1 MIQTDLTALMTLLCG
16 AKEREKKNQTDSTE
30 RLNPYLVYRVV
41 LPFLTGQDIFLED
54 ICYEEFELE
63 DIWPVADFFYYNW
76 PGSYRSIRQRA
87 ASPTCRDICFGCRTM
102 TIILTSGITS

>member
-1 MIQTDLTALMTLLCG
+1 MIRTDLTALTTLLCG
-16 AKEREKKNQTDSTE
+16 AKEREKKNQKDSTE

-63 DIWPVADFFYYNW
+63 DIWPVADFFYTT
-76 PGSYRSIRQRA
+76 GQA
-87 ASPTCRDICFGCRTM
+87 A
-102 TIILTSGITS
+102 TIAAFLQTAPHHFRRRHKK

>member
-63 DIWPVADFFYYNW
+63 DIWPVADFFYYHYFSSEN
-76 PGSYRSIRQRA
+76 
-87 ASPTCRDICFGCRTM
+87 
-102 TIILTSGITS
+102 

>member
-16 AKEREKKNQTDSTE
+16 AKERKSPPHLSGQEKC
-30 RLNPYLVYRVV
+30 LNPYLVYRVV
-41 LPFLTGQDIFLED
+41 LTFLTGQDIFLED

-76 PGSYRSIRQRA
+76 PGSYYSCVLADGA
-87 ASPTCRDICFGCRTM
+87 ASLPAQAQKMKQFC
-102 TIILTSGITS
+102 

>member
-1 MIQTDLTALMTLLCG
+1 MIQTDLTALMTLLCR

-41 LPFLTGQDIFLED
+41 LPFWTGQDIVLED

-76 PGSYRSIRQRA
+76 PGSYYSCVLADGAVSLPAQA
-87 ASPTCRDICFGCRTM
+87 QKTKQFC
-102 TIILTSGITS
+102 

>member
-41 LPFLTGQDIFLED
+41 LAFLAGQDIFLED
-54 ICYEEFELE
+54 I
-63 DIWPVADFFYYNW
+63 
-76 PGSYRSIRQRA
+76 
-87 ASPTCRDICFGCRTM
+87 
-102 TIILTSGITS
+102 